1 MQDEF
6 RVIAR
11 RSCPTR
17 DNAAHP
23 FVIALHRLE
32 WSTPLP
38 ASVLGGTSRKFISQL
53 AKAAVYGR
61 KARTTRNCPRLKSD
75 FMKHLKLIP

>member
-17 DNAAHP
+17 DNAAYP
-23 FVIALHRLE
+23 FVIALHHLE
-32 WSTPLP
+32 WSAPLT
-38 ASVLGGTSRKFISQL
+38 ANLLGRHVEKIYLPSLQRLQL
-53 AKAAVYGR
+53 KAAR
-61 KARTTRNCPRLKSD
+61 RELQEIARV
-75 FMKHLKLIP
+75 